1 MHTSIKTLVSKTS
14 LYNNYLTIL
23 IILIILEEH
32 LLELYIKSTIL
43 MFNLQNWDF
52 SLKILQL
59 NNLMFTSI
67 VFNY

>member
-43 MFNLQNWDF
+43 MFNLQN
-52 SLKILQL
+52 
-59 NNLMFTSI
+59 
-67 VFNY
+67 